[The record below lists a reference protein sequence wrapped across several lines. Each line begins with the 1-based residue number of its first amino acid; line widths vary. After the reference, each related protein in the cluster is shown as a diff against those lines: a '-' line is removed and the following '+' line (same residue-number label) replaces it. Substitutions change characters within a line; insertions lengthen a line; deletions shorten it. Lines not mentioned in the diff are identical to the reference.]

1 MKRQLPAHVYA
12 KRGGLYFQRRGW
24 DTVRIQSAP
33 HTPEFAAEYALIL
46 RGTPPAPKGKTFA
59 ALVLSYKSSAK
70 WKALAP
76 RTKADYDKVL
86 AWVLKRLGPL
96 PADRMQRKD
105 VIRARDENA
114 STTRFATYIVQ
125 VLRVLM
131 THAMDIGW
139 RKDNPA
145 EGVGGV
151 KSTRP
156 PREPWPVEKIAAFRE
171 ACPVGNRARLI
182 FEMCLGTGQRIG
194 DVLKMRWSDID
205 GDGVKVR
212 QGKTGAVL
220 WVPLTG
226 SLRAVLDATPRLGLT
241 ICAWGRQGRPTSY
254 RGAADLLMAV
264 RVKIGAEA
272 WDIHGL
278 RHSAASELAALGCS
292 DDLIQAVTG
301 HRSKAMVALYA
312 GAARQKSRAKEAQG
326 KRE

>member
-1 MKRQLPAHVYA
+1 
-12 KRGGLYFQRRGW
+12 
-24 DTVRIQSAP
+24 
-33 HTPEFAAEYALIL
+33 
-46 RGTPPAPKGKTFA
+46 
-59 ALVLSYKSSAK
+59 
-70 WKALAP
+70 
-76 RTKADYDKVL
+76 
-86 AWVLKRLGPL
+86 
-96 PADRMQRKD
+96 
-105 VIRARDENA
+105 
-114 STTRFATYIVQ
+114 
-125 VLRVLM
+125 
-131 THAMDIGW
+131 MDIGW

-226 SLRAVLDATPRLGLT
+226 SLRAVLGATPRLGLT
-241 ICAWGRQGRPTSY
+241 ICAWGGQGRPTSY

-312 GAARQKSRAKEAQG
+312 GAARQKSRAMEAQG